1 MPSRMDRHETVTVSS
16 RRLSKNKQLYED
28 LYTNT
33 SYTEFTSLN
42 SSNVVDLTLKDSEF
56 SSRREEYQRTKKF
69 SNALGTEDK
78 TEKRH
83 YDTYQKHQFIDEPNK
98 DYDINLVLENAK
110 KNRNEIDELEKKR
123 KLRATEY
130 DILSD
135 LTQEKLREHKEKKKE
150 VLTKEEEE
158 ELEELIHT
166 ITSKTMRQEIDS
178 ELLGDLMPS
187 ELEETMVTEAIDE
200 SIQLETK
207 DNSNNDIKKESAS
220 EDDEFDT
227 SKIDDSFFTKSMELT
242 SNDLLSLDE
251 GYGAYYGKSRKK
263 DFLIKLILTLG
274 IFVLIVIVG
283 IIICNSVLGGI

>member
-1 MPSRMDRHETVTVSS
+1 MPSRMDRHETITASS

-33 SYTEFTSLN
+33 SYTEFNNLK
-42 SSNVVDLTLKDSEF
+42 SSNIVDLTQQDSEF
-56 SSRREEYQRTKKF
+56 SSRREEYQRTRKF
-69 SNALGTEDK
+69 SSALGTEDK
-78 TEKRH
+78 LEKRH
-83 YDTYQKHQFIDEPNK
+83 YDTYQKHQFIDEKDK

-135 LTQEKLREHKEKKKE
+135 LTQEKLKENKEKKKE
-150 VLTKEEEE
+150 VLTKQEEE

-166 ITSKTMRQEIDS
+166 ITSKTMRQEIDD

-187 ELEETMVTEAIDE
+187 KLEDTIVTDAVDGNYEQNDE
-200 SIQLETK
+200 E
-207 DNSNNDIKKESAS
+207 NHSNDEKKES
-220 EDDEFDT
+220 EDEEFDT

-242 SNDLLSLDE
+242 KSDLLSLDE
-251 GYGAYYGKSRKK
+251 GYGAYYGKSSKK
-263 DFLIKLILTLG
+263 DAFIKILLTIG
-274 IFVLIVIVG
+274 IVAMIVIIG
-283 IIICNSVLGGI
+283 IIICNSVF